1 MTFDVYES
9 KIYIVL
15 LLIGIARI
23 RGERET
29 VGIDVGHYSIKYV
42 KVYHDANGKRI
53 VREVDLEPVPA
64 GSIINGLIQRRDSD
78 DLTAEKGAKKEK
90 DGFDKLGEAFSK
102 LLLRHP
108 LDENVDV
115 VASVNCGA
123 GEGGV
128 LVDRLS
134 IKVPKNGNEE
144 AIIVQTAQSRPP
156 FDDQDNVLDY
166 EVVSREGDE
175 VKVNVVAAKSSM
187 LDSWAQ
193 FFTRKGIRL
202 SALDVD
208 IFGLLNSFVMTAS
221 DEERKKTTAIFNI
234 GDNKMSVGFIQ
245 DGAFH
250 SVRSMNGGSLN
261 VIINKL
267 SSSLDIPAEK
277 CHEMFEKN
285 DLKVIEGVAISVLE
299 DAMKVAFEELMSQI
313 TFGIRYHSSAE
324 DSRPLERILIG
335 GGGAAVP
342 GLLEYIAEK
351 TGIETA
357 TVNPFRSVECDS
369 SVVDKE
375 GMSIALSNIYAPALG
390 LAMRK
395 F

>member
-1 MTFDVYES
+1 MA
-9 KIYIVL
+9 L
-15 LLIGIARI
+15 GLIARI

-29 VGIDVGHYSIKYV
+29 VSIDVGHYSIKYV

-78 DLTAEKGAKKEK
+78 DLTTDKGAKKEK

-102 LLLRHP
+102 LMLRHP
-108 LDENVDV
+108 IDETVDV

-166 EVVSREGDE
+166 EVVSREGDD

-267 SSSLDIPAEK
+267 SSSLDITAEK

-285 DLKVIEGVAISVLE
+285 DLKVIDNVAISVLE

-342 GLLEYIAEK
+342 GLLQYIAEK

-369 SVVDKE
+369 SVVDKD

>member
-1 MTFDVYES
+1 MA
-9 KIYIVL
+9 L
-15 LLIGIARI
+15 GLIARI

-78 DLTAEKGAKKEK
+78 DLASDGGKKDK

-102 LLLRHP
+102 LMLRHQI
-108 LDENVDV
+108 DENVDI

-134 IKVPKNGNEE
+134 VKVPKNGNED

-175 VKVNVVAAKSSM
+175 VKVNVVAAKSAM

-193 FFTRKGIRL
+193 FFTRKGIKL

-208 IFGLLNSFVMTAS
+208 IFGLINSFVMTAS
-221 DEERKKTTAIFNI
+221 EEERKKTTAIFNI
-234 GDNKMSVGFIQ
+234 GDNKMSVGFVQ

-267 SSSLDIPAEK
+267 SSSLDISAEK

-285 DLKVIEGVAISVLE
+285 DLKVIDNVAISVLE
-299 DAMKVAFEELMSQI
+299 DAMNVAFEELMSQI

-342 GLLEYIAEK
+342 GLLQYIAEK